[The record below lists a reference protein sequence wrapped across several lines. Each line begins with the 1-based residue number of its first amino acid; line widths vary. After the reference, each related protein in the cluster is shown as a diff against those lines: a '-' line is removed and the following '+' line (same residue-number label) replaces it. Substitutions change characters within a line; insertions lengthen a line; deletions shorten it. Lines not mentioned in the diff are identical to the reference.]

1 MSDRLFLL
9 DKNYLLK
16 EAQANLKLE
25 LQAELIELV
34 KEGYYALFNP
44 LRLPDE
50 RTDQVEAFRPVHLS
64 FFDELYDVL
73 AGIYRYNL
81 GDNQLEF
88 LFDGRSHYE
97 MYMEDWPK
105 AFGEY
110 VNELCTKKNFVLA
123 GLELSVFHDPSKRIE
138 LAQNR
143 MKVSIFDH
151 FGLRIYKYKG
161 IQKLNSKSA

>member
-16 EAQANLKLE
+16 EVQSNLKLE
-25 LQAELIELV
+25 LQGRLIDLV
-34 KEGYYALFNP
+34 KEGYYTLFNP
-44 LRLPDE
+44 LRLPDVT
-50 RTDQVEAFRPVHLS
+50 TDQIDAFKPTHLS

-73 AGIYRYNL
+73 AGIYRYQL
-81 GDNQLEF
+81 GDNQLEL
-88 LFDGRSHYE
+88 LFDGRSHYD
-97 MYMEDWPK
+97 MYMSDWPK
-105 AFGEY
+105 AFDEY

-123 GLELSVFHDPSKRIE
+123 GLELSVFHDSSKRIE

-161 IQKLNSKSA
+161 IQKLNAKSA

>member
-16 EAQANLKLE
+16 EVQSNLKLE
-25 LQAELIELV
+25 LQARLIDLV
-34 KEGYYALFNP
+34 KEGYYTLFNP

-50 RTDQVEAFRPVHLS
+50 TTDQIDDFKPNHLS

-73 AGIYRYNL
+73 AGIYRYQL
-81 GDNQLEF
+81 GDNQLEL
-88 LFDGRSHYE
+88 LFDGRSHLE
-97 MYMEDWPK
+97 MYLSDWPK
-105 AFGEY
+105 AFDQY

-123 GLELSVFHDPSKRIE
+123 GLELSVFHDASKRIE

-161 IQKLNSKSA
+161 IQKLNAKSA